1 MNAKVKVLDAGA
13 RMARRHPRKTL
24 KLSVFA
30 VRQRRAILMV
40 VNATR
45 RATEVGS
52 SIKQAAGDRKVQSET
67 SAAVSSLVLASKRA
81 RQVGVASA
89 PSDKKVAAQLNR
101 AGRHASKA
109 IMAARRPRRRN
120 RVARTTT
127 IVTGAGAL
135 GGAAYA
141 GWRVYARPSLQV
153 QEPMRSFEPV
163 DDVKPDEAAP
173 PSTEE
178 TTTDQNPV

>member
-13 RMARRHPRKTL
+13 RMARRHPRKAV
-24 KLSVFA
+24 KVSVFA
-30 VRQRRAILMV
+30 VRQRRAILMM

-67 SAAVSSLVLASKRA
+67 SAAMSSLVLAGKRA
-81 RQVGVASA
+81 RKVGVASA
-89 PSDKKVAAQLNR
+89 PGDKQVAAQLHR

-109 IMAARRPRRRN
+109 LLAARRPRRGH
-120 RVARTTT
+120 RVVRTTT

-141 GWRVYARPSLQV
+141 GWRVYARPPLS
-153 QEPMRSFEPV
+153 SAEPV
-163 DDVKPDEAAP
+163 HSLDAVDAQKPDEAAP
-173 PSTEE
+173 PPTEE
-178 TTTDQNPV
+178 IATDDPPA

>member
-13 RMARRHPRKTL
+13 RMARRHPRKAV
-24 KLSVFA
+24 KVSVFA

-67 SAAVSSLVLASKRA
+67 SAAMSSLLLAGKRA

-89 PSDKKVAAQLNR
+89 PGDKQVAAQLHR

-109 IMAARRPRRRN
+109 LIAARRPRHTH
-120 RVARTTT
+120 RVVRTTT

-141 GWRVYARPSLQV
+141 GWRVYARPSLNS
-153 QEPMRSFEPV
+153 PEPV
-163 DDVKPDEAAP
+163 HSFDAVDAQKPDEAAP
-173 PSTEE
+173 PPTEE
-178 TTTDQNPV
+178 TTADKDPA